1 MHLLDFFIEVV
12 NVGVDIVLE
21 LLLLI
26 LQLDHFNLLHFFI
39 KLGHLLLSTLAVSK
53 LPIVRMNLFFNLVL
67 FSALSCGFLCLL
79 LCFSLRLFCFL
90 GLSLSL
96 LLFLAALGLVLL
108 LGIDFALFEINT
120 ILFDVPVCDIEVAFR
135 VLNLLVNDWKDE
147 LLGRVKLAINDF
159 KAFIQALHSADDVLL
174 ANSQVID
181 FDVEVNLDFVDG
193 TFEKDHLLSLLLGV
207 DLLALRHLVAIVHL
221 QMILTEGASSFLNLG
236 LFALVFSPVHDL
248 LGLQLVDLLLSGLTR
263 ELTFFTA
270 LVSMGLVDF
279 SLAWLGSS
287 DGSSLV
293 LILGAFVTF
302 STFIHV
308 DAHILIA
315 HLVLLASSNLALK
328 DLLELIDIISEE
340 VRHFGNAEGL
350 HISSRSH
357 GLDRE
362 LLEIK
367 DVIELLLDLVELN
380 SVPLNIPL
388 FLLLCLFNLGLGPF
402 DQHIEEV
409 RVNVEVLLGHLNDL
423 LDFLVLGNYISEA
436 VTKAINLASDNLLL
450 LLGDLE
456 LAVLFRPQLC
466 LLD

>member
-12 NVGVDIVLE
+12 NVGVDFVLE

-26 LQLDHFNLLHFFI
+26 LQLDHFDLLHFFI

-67 FSALSCGFLCLL
+67 LGALSCGFLCLL
-79 LCFSLRLFCFL
+79 LCFSLRLFRFL

-96 LLFLAALGLVLL
+96 LLFLATLGLVLL

-120 ILFDVPVCDIEVAFR
+120 ILFDVRVCDIEVAFR

-193 TFEKDHLLSLLLGV
+193 TFKKDHLLSLLLGV
-207 DLLALRHLVAIVHL
+207 DLLALRYLVAIVHL

-248 LGLQLVDLLLSGLTR
+248 LGLQLVDLLLSGLTSK
-263 ELTFFTA
+263 LTLFTA

-279 SLAWLGSS
+279 GSAWLGSC

-302 STFIHV
+302 SAFIHV
-308 DAHILIA
+308 DAHVLIA

-357 GLDRE
+357 GLYRE
-362 LLEIK
+362 FLEIK

-380 SVPLNIPL
+380 SVPFNIPL
-388 FLLLCLFNLGLGPF
+388 FLLLCLLNLGLRPF
-402 DQHIEEV
+402 
-409 RVNVEVLLGHLNDL
+409 N
-423 LDFLVLGNYISEA
+423 
-436 VTKAINLASDNLLL
+436 
-450 LLGDLE
+450 
-456 LAVLFRPQLC
+456 
-466 LLD
+466 